1 LSTTIV
7 NDYRL
12 TVLTISKGFE
22 RIILVEFPNGGRMAE
37 LLEGIGYNIRRLRD
51 EKGWNQTELGFR
63 SDTSPSMISL
73 IENGK
78 RNPSTATLAKI
89 ARALGVEVVDLFPKA
104 QSPLPFEEA
113 PSLEDLHV
121 AAGCESDWLICPEA
135 RWWTSWPAEPCPRVA
150 MERVR
155 ETATEFAKLR
165 PSMAEQER
173 GLRPSQTKFGGRYQQ
188 AWQRYFYT
196 LKEAKARGVTAGI
209 IRDEETLDDL
219 EERLGGQPSH
229 YLDAILRDAS

>member
-1 LSTTIV
+1 
-7 NDYRL
+7 
-12 TVLTISKGFE
+12 
-22 RIILVEFPNGGRMAE
+22 
-37 LLEGIGYNIRRLRD
+37 
-51 EKGWNQTELGFR
+51 
-63 SDTSPSMISL
+63 
-73 IENGK
+73 
-78 RNPSTATLAKI
+78 
-89 ARALGVEVVDLFPKA
+89 
-104 QSPLPFEEA
+104 
-113 PSLEDLHV
+113 
-121 AAGCESDWLICPEA
+121 
-135 RWWTSWPAEPCPRVA
+135 

-196 LKEAKARGVTAGI
+196 LKEAKARGVAAGI